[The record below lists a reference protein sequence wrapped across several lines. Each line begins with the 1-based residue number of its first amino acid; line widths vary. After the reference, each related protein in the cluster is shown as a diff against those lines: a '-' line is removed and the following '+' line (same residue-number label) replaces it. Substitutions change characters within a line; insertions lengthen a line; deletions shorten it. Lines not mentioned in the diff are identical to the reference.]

1 MNHWAAIEVERGR
14 TAAIQRNMA
23 RIGVNWFIPMELA
36 AVRRHRRTKDKKLV
50 EYPVL
55 ATMVFVYTDSRG
67 LHNVMTTKYTKRV
80 VADQNEI
87 PICIP
92 DNQMQRFMD
101 AVNDWNAGVRADF
114 ERQQSR
120 PKEKRKKWRRDIQ
133 EALAEALGN
142 MAGQER
148 QAA

>member
-1 MNHWAAIEVERGR
+1 
-14 TAAIQRNMA
+14 
-23 RIGVNWFIPMELA
+23 
-36 AVRRHRRTKDKKLV
+36 
-50 EYPVL
+50 
-55 ATMVFVYTDSRG
+55 
-67 LHNVMTTKYTKRV
+67 
-80 VADQNEI
+80 
-87 PICIP
+87 
-92 DNQMQRFMD
+92 MQRFMD